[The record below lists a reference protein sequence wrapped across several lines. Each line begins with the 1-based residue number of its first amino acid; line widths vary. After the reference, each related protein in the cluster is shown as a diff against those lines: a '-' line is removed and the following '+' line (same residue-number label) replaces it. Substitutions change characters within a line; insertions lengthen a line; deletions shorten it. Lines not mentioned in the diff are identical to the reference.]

1 MSLKNINLDI
11 DDENQLLSESEEEND
26 PQIMISFSSIEQEK
40 KEKLQKKTKKPKKRE
55 KIEKQKKTPARKE
68 RKKKDKTEVNGVK
81 IKKKERQSG
90 SLLTGDSIELVL
102 EDIINQV
109 QNLSFR
115 EPVIMPD
122 RYQPPPPPTL
132 PTSISYFTK
141 GLQTSFSVPS
151 MDEMTRKFE
160 RLRTLPLPEQ
170 RTDAWYQF
178 RHNRLTASDLGML
191 FGTPSEYQTC
201 LLRKCR
207 TLTEVKSAR
216 SGGGAACQHG
226 IKYEDVAIS
235 LYEYRNSVKVHD
247 FGCIPHATL
256 ECFAA
261 SPDGICDTQNPVYA
275 GRMVEIKCPYSRKL
289 GPTTNPHP
297 IKDVYWAQMQGQ
309 LEVCDLPFCDFLE
322 CIIKEYPS
330 EEEFWNDSD
339 GSERCQKNGMEKGV
353 VATSPPPENKFYY
366 SPLGLGPSEIK
377 RWCQKHRDRKCQLT
391 FWRLEQYVCRLVARN
406 PDWWSQV
413 QPHVE
418 YFWSQVEHYRRESK
432 FYLYPQK
439 IQKRITSLFNPKSDG
454 GGGSEEFKCIL
465 CQQKFLINDNLVPH
479 PNKQCELF
487 FHQDC
492 LEKFWA
498 RHQGQCMRF
507 PNDTQDLLSTCLLDS
522 SSDEE

>member
-1 MSLKNINLDI
+1 M
-11 DDENQLLSESEEEND
+11 
-26 PQIMISFSSIEQEK
+26 
-40 KEKLQKKTKKPKKRE
+40 
-55 KIEKQKKTPARKE
+55 
-68 RKKKDKTEVNGVK
+68 NGVK
-81 IKKKERQSG
+81 IKKKETQRG

-297 IKDVYWAQMQGQ
+297 IKDVYWAQMQG
-309 LEVCDLPFCDFLE
+309 
-322 CIIKEYPS
+322 S
-330 EEEFWNDSD
+330 
-339 GSERCQKNGMEKGV
+339 R
-353 VATSPPPENKFYY
+353 
-366 SPLGLGPSEIK
+366 
-377 RWCQKHRDRKCQLT
+377 
-391 FWRLEQYVCRLVARN
+391 
-406 PDWWSQV
+406 
-413 QPHVE
+413 
-418 YFWSQVEHYRRESK
+418 
-432 FYLYPQK
+432 
-439 IQKRITSLFNPKSDG
+439 SL
-454 GGGSEEFKCIL
+454 
-465 CQQKFLINDNLVPH
+465 
-479 PNKQCELF
+479 
-487 FHQDC
+487 
-492 LEKFWA
+492 
-498 RHQGQCMRF
+498 
-507 PNDTQDLLSTCLLDS
+507 
-522 SSDEE
+522 